1 MLKFSDYIEKRD
13 NNKLSNKSIAIFGLG
28 IVGNI
33 VLEVLKEKKIKV
45 DYICD
50 NNINYKKKHI
60 ENIKIISNDELDNL
74 DKDIN
79 FFICARYFKFITP
92 LLQNKGFKNLYKPTD
107 LLSMREDDLVKY
119 YKKDLMVLKHVD
131 AIADLKIVRKVDHY
145 VQRSMEE
152 EWVKENKL
160 LIKSIDIQVTE
171 KCSLKCKDCCNL
183 MQYYEKPIDINLDVL
198 LKSVDRLM
206 ACVDGVDEF
215 RVLGGDPF
223 MNKELYKIV
232 NKLVTYE
239 KCKKVVVYTNARF
252 VPKGENL
259 NCLKNKKIIL
269 EITNYGKDSP
279 ANDKFV
285 ETAKKENIAYHSAR
299 ITNWSDS
306 GRILPYT
313 NKSEKE
319 LETLF
324 NNCCQ
329 SELISLLHG
338 KLYVCPFSANA
349 ANLKA
354 IPKNDKDEVNLL
366 DEKLGNDVLRKKIRE
381 LCYEKKY
388 LTACSYCNGR
398 EVGTAEL
405 PAAIQTK
412 KPLPY
417 PVQNKTIS

>member
-1 MLKFSDYIEKRD
+1 MFQFSDYIKKRD
-13 NNKLSNKSIAIFGLG
+13 DNTLVNKSIAIFGLG
-28 IVGNI
+28 LVGNI
-33 VLEVLKEKKIKV
+33 VLSILKKKKIKV

-50 NNINYKKKHI
+50 NNPHYKDKVIDNAKV
-60 ENIKIISNDELDNL
+60 ISNDELENL
-74 DKDIN
+74 DKNIN
-79 FFICARYFKFITP
+79 FFICARYFKFIIP
-92 LLQNKGFKNLYKPTD
+92 LLEDKGFKNLYKPTD

-119 YKKDLMVLKHVD
+119 YKKDLTILKQSEV
-131 AIADLKIVRKVDHY
+131 ISDLKLVRKVDHY
-145 VQRSMEE
+145 IQKSMEE
-152 EWVKENKL
+152 EWIRENKL

-183 MQYYEKPIDINLDVL
+183 MQYYERPIDIKLDVL
-198 LKSVDRLM
+198 LKSVERIM
-206 ACVDGVDEF
+206 SSVDGVDEF

-223 MNKELYKIV
+223 MNKELYKII

-239 KCKKVVVYTNARF
+239 KCKKVVVYTNAKF

-285 ETAKKENIAYHSAR
+285 ETAKRENIAYHSTR

-354 IPKNDKDEVNLL
+354 IPKNDSDEVNLL
-366 DEKLGNDVLRKKIRE
+366 DEKLSTDELRKQIKK

-388 LTACSYCNGR
+388 ITACSYCNGR
-398 EVGTAEL
+398 EITTAEI
-405 PAAIQTK
+405 PSAVQTK
-412 KPLPY
+412 KPLKY
-417 PVQNKTIS
+417 ETYLN